1 MATIDQ
7 PRRVHHA
14 SAPVCSD
21 HDLRAHHHRPRGD
34 GDGKPGAPPPAPA
47 TDRKPAPAKTH
58 LTWYGHAAFRIDTPA
73 GKTLLVDPWISN
85 PSNPNAKTD
94 LKGLTKVDLILVTH
108 GHADHVGDAVAI
120 AKTTKAKLVSTFDL
134 GMAIV
139 SELGYPKDQLGFDT
153 QGNFGGTLSL
163 LDGEVAITFVPA
175 VHSSAVSKDG
185 VTPKDGGAPG
195 GFVIAVKGGPTF
207 YHTGDTDLFSDMA
220 LIGKVA
226 KIDVM
231 LACIGDHFT
240 MGPARAAD
248 AAKLVKAK
256 QIVPMHFGTFPV
268 LTGTVPDFAKA
279 LKKAGAGKLH
289 EMKIGETIE
298 L

>member
-1 MATIDQ
+1 MRQLLSAAITIF
-7 PRRVHHA
+7 A
-14 SAPVCSD
+14 LTTTAY
-21 HDLRAHHHRPRGD
+21 AGD
-34 GDGKPGAPPPAPA
+34 GDAKPGTPPPAPA
-47 TDRKPAPAKTH
+47 ADRKPAPAKTH

-120 AKTTKAKLVSTFDL
+120 AKTTKARLVSTFDL

-195 GFVIAVKGGPTF
+195 GFVIAIKGGPTF
-207 YHTGDTDLFSDMA
+207 YHTGDTDLFSDMS